1 MERVKLLMSGCPG
14 KVGKEERLVEILFFI
29 LSRIEVVQLEVGDVR
44 PEPST
49 GTACLLTL
57 HPATEAL
64 LKLTLLSCGSPTLL
78 CSKHGRR

>member
-1 MERVKLLMSGCPG
+1 MSGCPG

-57 HPATEAL
+57 HPATDSEAL